1 MKIVSLL
8 PSATEIV
15 FALGLGDSLQGV
27 SFECDH
33 PAEARTKTV
42 VSGTALP
49 TDADQTAAAIDAAVA
64 ERIDA
69 GEPIYT
75 LDRDAIA
82 AIQPDLILAQ
92 DLCEV
97 CAVPPAAAPDALDQL
112 ASGPQVPPLDPI
124 TLDDVIDGIGEVGAA
139 TGTTVEANALMTGL
153 HDRVEDVHDAV
164 ARFRR
169 PRPRVLAL
177 EWSDP
182 PFSAGHWVPNMIDV
196 AGGESLL
203 APPASRSRRLTW
215 DQVSGVGAQI
225 AVFMPCGYHLDRAV
239 TEAQALL
246 EQPALGGVEQLWV
259 VDADAYFSR
268 PGPRVV
274 DGTELLAA
282 ILHPGTFGPPDP
294 ERATRLR

>member
-15 FALGLGDSLQGV
+15 FALGLGDHLEGV
-27 SFECDH
+27 SFECDF
-33 PAEARTKTV
+33 PPEAREKVV

-49 TDADQTAAAIDAAVA
+49 GDLDSSAAIDAAVRERLA
-64 ERIDA
+64 E

-75 LDRDAIA
+75 LDRDRIR

-97 CAVPPAAAPDALDQL
+97 CAVPSGAVTEALADL
-112 ASGPQVPPLDPI
+112 GCSAQVVSLDPV
-124 TLDDVIDGIGEVGAA
+124 TLDDVIDGVGQVGAA
-139 TGTTVEANALMTGL
+139 TGTEDAASELMTRL

-164 ARFRR
+164 ARLPR

-177 EWSDP
+177 EWGDP
-182 PFSAGHWVPNMIDV
+182 PISAGHWVPDMIGV

-203 APPASRSRRLTW
+203 APPASRSKELRW
-215 DQVSGVGAQI
+215 DDI
-225 AVFMPCGYHLDRAV
+225 AAAAPEVVVFMPCGYHLDRAEDGAR
-239 TEAQALL
+239 TLL
-246 EQPALGGVEQLWV
+246 EHPALAGAAQLWA
-259 VDADAYFSR
+259 VDADSYFSR

-274 DGTELLAA
+274 DGAELLAS
-282 ILHPGTFGPPDP
+282 ILHPEAAGPPDP
-294 ERATRLR
+294 ERAARLR